1 MELTLTVHLP
11 RRRPDPVD
19 VVVRWSGEHQAAA
32 LVRALG
38 SALGVPVTS
47 LMARGRPVPGT
58 ALVGRPPLVHGAA
71 VTAVEDGAAPVAGPR
86 GGETVGSP
94 VLELA
99 VVGGPDAG
107 RSITLSPPGA
117 LVGRSVPNG
126 LSLADE
132 ALSRVHA
139 TLDVDS
145 SGVVLRDEGSTNGVL
160 VDGLRVRGP
169 TSVDASA
176 TVVLGSSTLR
186 VRRLGGAGGHLRARG
201 DGRLVLRT
209 APARV
214 PVPDDAVVTAPT
226 PPAEPVRA
234 RVPWLAALLPVPVAV
249 VLAAFLGPQV
259 LAFALLGP
267 VLMLGTAVGDRV
279 GSGRSYRR
287 ASADHEVA
295 MRAAERAAAHLLA
308 DEVARL
314 DRAHPDPHTVLRTV
328 EGRLPGLWARSHLR
342 VRLGHGDTPTRVVV
356 KEGTQAARPLA
367 RHAPVVLDLA
377 EAGGLS
383 VCGPAELVDRVL
395 AGLAGQLLV
404 GCPPSVLRV
413 AVSPNCT
420 GWDWIARTPH
430 AVPPPSGNASD
441 EVRATG
447 APGGGR
453 PDPARVLVVPAT
465 AGAAASDVLAAAAAG
480 WVVLVGQRDDAP
492 LTASPVL
499 RLRAPSRL
507 ISARAT
513 NTVVPDQVGRWWTD
527 RVSRALAPLQEDL
540 TEDAAGL
547 PARVTLDE
555 LAGGVGS
562 PDASDVARRW
572 AASDGLPRATVG
584 MRAGGPYVID
594 LVTDGPHV
602 LVGGTTGSGKS
613 EFLRSLVLSLA
624 LGSPPED
631 LALVLVDFKGGA
643 AFGPLAALPHVAG
656 VLTDLDEHLV
666 DRALSSLRAELR
678 RRERLFAEM
687 GVHDLA
693 SYRAR
698 PGRRE
703 PLPRLVVV
711 VDELK
716 ALVDEVPRFLDGLVR
731 LAALGRS
738 LGVHLVLASQR
749 PTGALSTEVRAN
761 INLRIAFRVRD
772 RTDSVD
778 VLEDPAAALI
788 DPGVPGRALAR
799 GGDGVL
805 VPFQAAVIGRRR
817 AEAAPFLSVSLLQLD
832 APGPGTT
839 PEKEPQSTRSTT
851 PGSPGDPLTD
861 AVVLMTE
868 AAVLA
873 GQIGVRRPWLMPL
886 PDRVPP
892 LVNGDAGSE
901 VVAGLVDEPDHQQVS
916 LLACGP
922 DTGTWLVSGPPRSGR
937 STAARALVLTAVAGC
952 PPTEVHVHVVDPTSA
967 LGDLAALPHV
977 GTVVAPGDRRGLAA
991 LVDHLEHLARQQR
1004 EPRDRGGGPVSGSR
1018 RSPAPR
1024 ETLVVVDGWDQ
1035 LAEASDA
1042 AWFDPVL
1049 ERLLAL
1055 LRDGGATG
1063 IRGVVTGGRTL
1074 LQPRWTG
1081 LGGTVLLLGRV
1092 DPLEAAL
1099 TGLRATDLPTNPP
1112 PGRGVRV
1119 RDRREVQV
1127 AAADDG
1133 TTAIVAGRWV
1143 AEALPSA
1150 ARPWRYR
1157 PLPAVVARPRRA
1169 PVRDVISGS
1178 LSVQVGLVAT
1188 SAGPQPWSWTPHV
1201 QGRTLLVAG
1210 PARSGRSATLTT
1222 IAESLLDGGSGHHV
1236 LFVTR
1241 ANGALRHHRLTVV
1254 APEDVAL
1261 VIETRRRCP
1270 SVAVLVDDADRLEAD
1285 APLRPVLREMTDLLD
1300 RDAGLLVV
1308 ASTTSSTA
1316 TRFRG
1321 IEVEAA
1327 RSGPALLLT
1336 PQPSDGEAVGR
1347 GRLPDVPSIPGRGLL
1362 LGVDPVPVELQVY
1375 LPDGSGPVGVV
1386 GSQAV
1391 DALGGQGDPGG
1402 DERHGNEPPPE
1413 ELEAALDHPAAH
1425 GEEQRAPHDRRGLG
1439 PRGVAQPSLGHHPE
1453 THPEDGDQEGRHED
1467 TDGVA
1472 ALTDRELV
1480 DVEDGEPEQR
1490 DGLQPGQGG
1499 GGAAGAA

>member
-47 LMARGRPVPGT
+47 LTARGRPVPGS

-86 GGETVGSP
+86 GGDTVGSP

-126 LSLADE
+126 LSLADG

-139 TLDVDS
+139 ALDVDS

-160 VDGLRVRGP
+160 VNGLRVRGP

-176 TVVLGSSTLR
+176 TVVLGCSTLR

-214 PVPDDAVVTAPT
+214 PVPDDAVVEAPT

-249 VLAAFLGPQV
+249 VLAAFLGPHL

-287 ASADHEVA
+287 ACADHDVA
-295 MRAAERAAAHLLA
+295 RRAAEQAAARLLA

-328 EGRLPGLWARSHLR
+328 EGRLPGLWARSDLQ
-342 VRLGHGDTPTRVVV
+342 VRLGHGDRQTRVVV
-356 KEGTQAARPLA
+356 KEGTKVERPLA

-413 AVSPNCT
+413 AVSPDST

-441 EVRATG
+441 EVRAAG

-453 PDPARVLVVPAT
+453 PAPARVLVVPAT

-513 NTVVPDQVGRWWTD
+513 STVVPDQVGPWWTD

-555 LAGGVGS
+555 LAGVVGS

-584 MRAGGPYVID
+584 RRAEGPYVID
-594 LVTDGPHV
+594 LVADGPHV
-602 LVGGTTGSGKS
+602 LIGGTTGSGKS

-698 PGRRE
+698 PGRPE

-778 VLEDPAAALI
+778 VLEDPSAALI

-805 VPFQAAVIGRRR
+805 VPFQAAVIGRRS
-817 AEAAPFLSVSLLQLD
+817 AEAAPFLRVSVLALD
-832 APGPGTT
+832 APGPGTSRG
-839 PEKEPQSTRSTT
+839 EKHQTSRSTT
-851 PGSPGDPLTD
+851 PGSPDDPLAE

-873 GQIGVRRPWLMPL
+873 GQVGVRRPWLMPL

-892 LVNGDAGSE
+892 LVDGDAGSE

-967 LGDLAALPHV
+967 WETSRHCPTSEPWSRRATDAGSPRSSATSSTSLGSGASQGIGV
-977 GTVVAPGDRRGLAA
+977 GGRCRGPGVRRPPGDARRG
-991 LVDHLEHLARQQR
+991 
-1004 EPRDRGGGPVSGSR
+1004 R
-1018 RSPAPR
+1018 RLGR
-1024 ETLVVVDGWDQ
+1024 

-1042 AWFDPVL
+1042 AGFDPVL
-1049 ERLLAL
+1049 ERLLAV

-1074 LQPRWTG
+1074 LQTRWTG

-1092 DPLEAAL
+1092 DPLSTAL

-1133 TTAIVAGRWV
+1133 TTAVVAGRWW

-1178 LSVQVGLVAT
+1178 LSVEVGLVAT
-1188 SAGPQPWSWTPHV
+1188 SAGPQPWSVDPTRAGTDPSRRRPGQVGAQRHPDEARKSCCSTV
-1201 QGRTLLVAG
+1201 AAVTTSCSSRGRMERCA
-1210 PARSGRSATLTT
+1210 T
-1222 IAESLLDGGSGHHV
+1222 IA
-1236 LFVTR
+1236 
-1241 ANGALRHHRLTVV
+1241 
-1254 APEDVAL
+1254 
-1261 VIETRRRCP
+1261 
-1270 SVAVLVDDADRLEAD
+1270 
-1285 APLRPVLREMTDLLD
+1285 
-1300 RDAGLLVV
+1300 
-1308 ASTTSSTA
+1308 
-1316 TRFRG
+1316 
-1321 IEVEAA
+1321 
-1327 RSGPALLLT
+1327 
-1336 PQPSDGEAVGR
+1336 
-1347 GRLPDVPSIPGRGLL
+1347 
-1362 LGVDPVPVELQVY
+1362 
-1375 LPDGSGPVGVV
+1375 
-1386 GSQAV
+1386 
-1391 DALGGQGDPGG
+1391 
-1402 DERHGNEPPPE
+1402 
-1413 ELEAALDHPAAH
+1413 
-1425 GEEQRAPHDRRGLG
+1425 
-1439 PRGVAQPSLGHHPE
+1439 
-1453 THPEDGDQEGRHED
+1453 
-1467 TDGVA
+1467 
-1472 ALTDRELV
+1472 
-1480 DVEDGEPEQR
+1480 
-1490 DGLQPGQGG
+1490 
-1499 GGAAGAA
+1499 